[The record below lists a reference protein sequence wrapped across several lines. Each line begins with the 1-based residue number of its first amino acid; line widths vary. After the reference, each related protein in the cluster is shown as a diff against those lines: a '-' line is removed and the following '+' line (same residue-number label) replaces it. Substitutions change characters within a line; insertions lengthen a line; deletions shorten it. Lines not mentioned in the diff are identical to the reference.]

1 VNPTQWWGW
10 RGWGRW
16 PRWRDELGITAA
28 LAVLACSLAL
38 GGWAWRLDRVVYD
51 LGLTLWS
58 RAPPPGL
65 VIIAIDDASLQAIGR
80 WPWRRAVHAS
90 LLERLAS
97 ASPRAVAL
105 DLVLSEPDPDP
116 AQDLLLARALR
127 HAAPVVLPV
136 PWRVGSAEP
145 LQAAEPIDVLRAAA
159 TLGAAEAPV
168 DADGVLRHAFL
179 HAGPPDAP
187 YPHLALALLQAGGE
201 SPHPRVQG
209 DHDSAAGPGPLAS
222 GPNQGVTGPPSAP
235 AAAGP
240 ADRAQG
246 WQRDGRFLIR
256 YAGPPGTVARV
267 SYADVLSGA
276 APLAQFSG
284 QYVLVGMTAQ
294 GLGDTLATP
303 VNGRHQAMPGVE
315 VIANTLYTLRS
326 GDTLVAASDRQVAVG
341 SVALLALLVL
351 SFGAFG
357 PRRALPIALVAVTL
371 VLLASLL
378 ALGGGWWV
386 NPVPWM
392 LPALL
397 AYPLWS
403 WRRLERVVA
412 ALDQEI
418 SRLDVQPLAA
428 PGDAPVPAAA
438 APGGDAIGER
448 LRTLQHAGAL
458 LRDARRFLADAVAA
472 MPTAMLVADEH
483 GRVLLANPRAA
494 RLFDVASPTELQG
507 LDLLRLLAEFST
519 APAAE
524 PATAPAFDW
533 PAAVA
538 TASAMARSGAEGPGL
553 AVEASLAG
561 AGDFVVQMASMRLQG
576 LQRLVVTVADIAPVK
591 QAQREREEVLAFVSH
606 DLRSPA
612 SAIVLLADLQLQ
624 GRAHTPQDELL
635 REMRRLATRTLAMSE
650 EFVRASHVQ
659 TQPLAP
665 SPVRPLSLID
675 DALADLRAQASDRQV
690 TLQTAP
696 LAAGTE
702 ADATMPGADQ
712 ACVAVDRAL
721 VTRAIGNLVSN
732 ALKHSP
738 PGGTVWVQGGV
749 LQGRLRVQ
757 VRDHGPGLSA
767 AQLQQLEAG
776 DQGARVQDS
785 RGVGL
790 GLLFV
795 QRVAR
800 RHGGTLSASAPA
812 SGGALLT
819 LDLAGLPIQAP

>member
-58 RAPPPGL
+58 RAPPPGV

-90 LLERLAS
+90 LLERLGQRQPPAPWRWTWCS
-97 ASPRAVAL
+97 VNPTPTPRRTCCWRVHCGTPRRWCCPCPGAW
-105 DLVLSEPDPDP
+105 
-116 AQDLLLARALR
+116 
-127 HAAPVVLPV
+127 AAPNRCRPPNRLTCCV
-136 PWRVGSAEP
+136 PRPPWVRPKPRWTPTACCAMPSCTPA
-145 LQAAEPIDVLRAAA
+145 R
-159 TLGAAEAPV
+159 
-168 DADGVLRHAFL
+168 
-179 HAGPPDAP
+179 PDAP

-378 ALGGGWWV
+378 ALG
-386 NPVPWM
+386 
-392 LPALL
+392 
-397 AYPLWS
+397 
-403 WRRLERVVA
+403 RRLVGQPR
-412 ALDQEI
+412 ALD
-418 SRLDVQPLAA
+418 A
-428 PGDAPVPAAA
+428 
-438 APGGDAIGER
+438 
-448 LRTLQHAGAL
+448 AGA
-458 LRDARRFLADAVAA
+458 
-472 MPTAMLVADEH
+472 
-483 GRVLLANPRAA
+483 
-494 RLFDVASPTELQG
+494 
-507 LDLLRLLAEFST
+507 
-519 APAAE
+519 
-524 PATAPAFDW
+524 
-533 PAAVA
+533 
-538 TASAMARSGAEGPGL
+538 
-553 AVEASLAG
+553 
-561 AGDFVVQMASMRLQG
+561 
-576 LQRLVVTVADIAPVK
+576 
-591 QAQREREEVLAFVSH
+591 
-606 DLRSPA
+606 
-612 SAIVLLADLQLQ
+612 
-624 GRAHTPQDELL
+624 
-635 REMRRLATRTLAMSE
+635 
-650 EFVRASHVQ
+650 
-659 TQPLAP
+659 
-665 SPVRPLSLID
+665 
-675 DALADLRAQASDRQV
+675 
-690 TLQTAP
+690 
-696 LAAGTE
+696 
-702 ADATMPGADQ
+702 
-712 ACVAVDRAL
+712 
-721 VTRAIGNLVSN
+721 
-732 ALKHSP
+732 
-738 PGGTVWVQGGV
+738 
-749 LQGRLRVQ
+749 
-757 VRDHGPGLSA
+757 
-767 AQLQQLEAG
+767 
-776 DQGARVQDS
+776 
-785 RGVGL
+785 
-790 GLLFV
+790 
-795 QRVAR
+795 
-800 RHGGTLSASAPA
+800 
-812 SGGALLT
+812 
-819 LDLAGLPIQAP
+819 AGLPAVELAPAGTCGGRAGPGNFPPGRAATGGPR